1 MVDSEMIRGMFPAL
15 RVCPDVLLDNAGGS
29 QVPQCVADAIRDY
42 MLTTYTQLGGDYE
55 TSRRSTE
62 SVDRAHD
69 FVNLFMNGVGRGHVV
84 LGSSTTALCIMLA
97 DCYRRANRDGR
108 DEIVIAETAHE
119 ANAGPWARLA
129 DEGFRVRIW
138 PLDPDSLELPLEAL
152 ASLLSERT
160 LIVAFPHVSNLLG
173 RIEDARAIIALA
185 REAGA
190 RVIVDGVAYAPHRA
204 IDVAGLGAD
213 WYVYSTYKVF
223 GPHMAA
229 LFGTQEALAGLE
241 GPNHFF
247 IPRTEVSYAFE
258 PGGVSHEGCAAI
270 LGLWPYLASLA
281 GVGGDEGPQRAVLE
295 RAYGVIAD
303 RETRLQARLID
314 YLKSRS
320 DVRIIGPDTTDPS
333 RVSTVSFVHARQRSE
348 QIAKAANQRRF
359 GIRYGHFYA
368 YRMCA
373 RLAEA
378 GRLHDPEDGVVR
390 VSLLHYNTSDEVDRL
405 IECLDTL
412 L

>member
-1 MVDSEMIRGMFPAL
+1 
-15 RVCPDVLLDNAGGS
+15 
-29 QVPQCVADAIRDY
+29 
-42 MLTTYTQLGGDYE
+42 
-55 TSRRSTE
+55 
-62 SVDRAHD
+62 
-69 FVNLFMNGVGRGHVV
+69 
-84 LGSSTTALCIMLA
+84 
-97 DCYRRANRDGR
+97 
-108 DEIVIAETAHE
+108 
-119 ANAGPWARLA
+119 
-129 DEGFRVRIW
+129 
-138 PLDPDSLELPLEAL
+138 
-152 ASLLSERT
+152 
-160 LIVAFPHVSNLLG
+160 LG
-173 RIEDARAIIALA
+173 RIEDARSITTLV
-185 REAGA
+185 RDAGA

-229 LFGTQEALAGLE
+229 LFGTHEALAGLD

-247 IPRTEVSYAFE
+247 IPRTEVPYAFE

-281 GVGGDEGPQRAVLE
+281 GVSGDEGPRRSILE
-295 RAYGVIAD
+295 RAYAVIAD

-314 YLKSRS
+314 YLNSKPN
-320 DVRIIGPDTTDPS
+320 VRIIGPDTTDPS
-333 RVSTVSFVHARQRSE
+333 RVSTVSFVHAGQRSE
-348 QIAKAANQRRF
+348 QIARAANHCRF

-378 GRLHDPEDGVVR
+378 GRLHDAEDGVVR
-390 VSLLHYNTSDEVDRL
+390 VSLLHYNTTDEVDRL
-405 IECLDTL
+405 IECFDTL